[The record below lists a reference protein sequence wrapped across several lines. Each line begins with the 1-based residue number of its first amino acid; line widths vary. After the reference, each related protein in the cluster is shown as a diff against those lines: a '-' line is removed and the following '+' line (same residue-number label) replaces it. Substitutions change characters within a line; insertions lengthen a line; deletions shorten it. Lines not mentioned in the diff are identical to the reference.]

1 LDNIEVKYL
10 VALDKRIDF
19 KDKKKDV
26 LADAFGTQAKTQEE
40 NKIEVSDLK
49 NRIEKIFDEN
59 IQYNQIKE
67 KLIGNTIYYRPELKD
82 VLINIVSNDIKEDN
96 IKEFILKYSKELI
109 QLLENERHI
118 NIRTLRIAINKFAQV
133 IYIINDIEI
142 DNNELLEEI
151 LYNVLIYTLY
161 STIKNKTGQKEYMWE
176 EFSEYGNIYIG
187 RKKIAAFKFIDRL
200 VNKGVVNK
208 ENVKHVISEYLEN
221 LKTEGSNINDPLNK
235 LLGYWELE
243 DDVIINNIND
253 LIKKI
258 EKNEYQLEQYPKI
271 IALVMRIKN
280 MGFDK
285 EYLEKVI
292 ELMKNNIKV
301 TDIKQSRFDEFGVML
316 NSKLK
321 V

>member
-1 LDNIEVKYL
+1 MDNIEVKYL